1 MWWLVLV
8 IIVICMLPAL
18 FYREDDEGRF
28 LIPLGGI
35 VISLIIFLMVTERTY
50 LRKDIRKGHEV
61 QYREV
66 QYGKVDSI
74 AYYINGELI
83 DYSEINDKK

>member
-1 MWWLVLV
+1 
-8 IIVICMLPAL
+8 MLSAI
-18 FYREDDEGRF
+18 FYRDDDEGRF
-28 LIPLGGI
+28 AIPLGGI
-35 VISLIIFLMVTERTY
+35 VISLIVFLMVTEGTY

-74 AYYINGELI
+74 AYYINGELV
-83 DYSEINDKK
+83 DYNEINGKK